1 MDSRSSAWVKLP
13 DELLERV
20 LSFLPVCSILQCRCV
35 CVRWK
40 VILSS
45 HSFFSHWNEV
55 AALVPW
61 FLMFRSGGVLSA
73 YSPSI
78 DLWHDLPLS
87 LGFALSA
94 VVASAGGLLCLRSSA
109 ISGAAH
115 LAVSNPLTSSS
126 RVLPELSR
134 IRSPFII
141 GMVADQQTN
150 TYKILVSGTATHS
163 FCKDILTE
171 IFDSATGSWDYHG
184 WSDLEALQEC
194 SGMRALWI
202 DGSFYCLSIPL
213 YQVLSY
219 DMQQKQWKNLI
230 NLKAPISSLYS
241 ASLLACNGRLVLA
254 GKINSKTSTQ
264 SERAKN
270 ICIWELEGGTST
282 WLKAK
287 AVPGTD
293 QWKFL
298 DSLAYF
304 LMLQQRRGTDSVCF
318 NSWCRW
324 RTLMY
329 DTSQGSWRWLPDHCG
344 SFREKFNG
352 LTYEPSFLA
361 SA

>member
-141 GMVADQQTN
+141 
-150 TYKILVSGTATHS
+150 
-163 FCKDILTE
+163 
-171 IFDSATGSWDYHG
+171 GSWDYHG